1 MQCVI
6 FLTKKDEL
14 ANLREEANTLMQLF
28 KEIDEEKHREKEL
41 EEEFKL
47 KKEVSLLLKIF

>member
-1 MQCVI
+1 
-6 FLTKKDEL
+6 
-14 ANLREEANTLMQLF
+14 MQLF

-47 KKEVSLLLKIF
+47 KKEVAYF